1 MTKII
6 HAALPWSTVDVSLEL
21 ESKKNHFYSCL
32 FSLASHLTH
41 FSDSEKNP
49 KKERKFQKKIR
60 AQWLARGIC
69 ASLSSSFLSLKEN
82 DWMYS
87 LGQALTHEK

>member
-1 MTKII
+1 M
-6 HAALPWSTVDVSLEL
+6 EL
-21 ESKKNHFYSCL
+21 ESKKNHFYLCL
-32 FSLASHLTH
+32 FSLASHLTY

-49 KKERKFQKKIR
+49 KKREKISKKIR
-60 AQWLARGIC
+60 AQWSARGIC

-82 DWMYS
+82 DRMYS